1 MRKLGVEVPDCA
13 ATVKVGIL
21 LVGGGKYIL
30 STVLLDRTKKNIY
43 LLSSKASIQ
52 RLGSSI
58 LLLRLCKRGIIFLS
72 NSVTSINNSVAKAG
86 TCPHGVAPGACPI
99 CSNMGGGGLR
109 PGERVQK
116 PGEMSYHECAMIG
129 AMMRAREAA
138 QKEHELNL
146 ANRLEAL
153 KAFEQNMINLAQKI
167 ADFTAKIQNNIL
179 LKPAAFAIKT
189 FVLPIVNLLKNIPNI
204 IQNINEKFAQ
214 IKEKF
219 IDIQDKLNAIFGE
232 AKAFVE
238 KKVSELVSNIKSKL
252 ETLFK
257 VFKRN
262 NTKDDETKI
271 DEDKKI
277 FRLKTF
283 IQKILRKKKDDS
295 KD

>member
-1 MRKLGVEVPDCA
+1 M
-13 ATVKVGIL
+13 
-21 LVGGGKYIL
+21 
-30 STVLLDRTKKNIY
+30 
-43 LLSSKASIQ
+43 
-52 RLGSSI
+52 
-58 LLLRLCKRGIIFLS
+58 S
-72 NSVTSINNSVAKAG
+72 NAVSSINNNSIAKPG

-138 QKEHELNL
+138 QKEHEQNL
-146 ANRLEAL
+146 AHRLDAL
-153 KAFEQNMINLAQKI
+153 KAFEQNMINLSQKI
-167 ADFTAKIQNNIL
+167 ADFISNIQKNIL
-179 LKPAAFAIKT
+179 LKPIAIAT
-189 FVLPIVNLLKNIPNI
+189 NIFILPVVNLLKNIPNI
-204 IQNINEKFAQ
+204 IQNISEKISQF
-214 IKEKF
+214 KEKL

-283 IQKILRKKKDDS
+283 IQKILRRKKDDS
-295 KD
+295 EDKSGS

>member
-1 MRKLGVEVPDCA
+1 MIELRELNKRKPGVKVPDCA
-13 ATVKVGIL
+13 AAVKAGIL
-21 LVGGGKYIL
+21 RSRGRGKYNLFTLCFI
-30 STVLLDRTKKNIY
+30 VKFRYRTWTGVFFCCGK
-43 LLSSKASIQ
+43 S
-52 RLGSSI
+52 
-58 LLLRLCKRGIIFLS
+58 KRGIIFLG
-72 NSVTSINNSVAKAG
+72 NSVSSINNNVAKAG

-99 CSNMGGGGLR
+99 CSGMGGGGLR
-109 PGERVQK
+109 PGEKVQK

-138 QKEHELNL
+138 KKEHELNL
-146 ANRLEAL
+146 AQRLEAL
-153 KAFEQNMINLAQKI
+153 KAFQQNMINIAEKLAGFQKNLPVI
-167 ADFTAKIQNNIL
+167 
-179 LKPAAFAIKT
+179 LKPISIVINVFI
-189 FVLPIVNLLKNIPNI
+189 LPVVNLLKNIPEIISNI
-204 IQNINEKFAQ
+204 QEKLTQ
-214 IKEKF
+214 IKEKL

-232 AKAFVE
+232 AKAFIE

-283 IQKILRKKKDDS
+283 IQKLLGKQKDDS